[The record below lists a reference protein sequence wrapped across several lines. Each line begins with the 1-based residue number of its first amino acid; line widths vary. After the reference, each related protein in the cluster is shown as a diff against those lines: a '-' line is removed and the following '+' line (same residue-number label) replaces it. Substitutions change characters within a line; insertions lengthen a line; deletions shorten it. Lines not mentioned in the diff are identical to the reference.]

1 MTCIPKRAA
10 KKVGFFYKKIKY
22 VGWEYVEM
30 KFFVFST
37 CDIYIMLKFVDF
49 INLSISFCT
58 FEQPETKKKNQ
69 FQTDRKLKLTL
80 TALLPDAQ
88 RMNAQIIMCQTR
100 DE

>member
-1 MTCIPKRAA
+1 MHIRFDVYVKWHVYQKEPQKN
-10 KKVGFFYKKIKY
+10 VDFFYKKIKY

-58 FEQPETKKKNQ
+58 FERPETKKNN
-69 FQTDRKLKLTL
+69 FKLIE
-80 TALLPDAQ
+80 
-88 RMNAQIIMCQTR
+88 N
-100 DE
+100 

>member
-1 MTCIPKRAA
+1 MYT
-10 KKVGFFYKKIKY
+10 KKSRKKCWFFYKKIKY

-30 KFFVFST
+30 NFFVFST

-58 FEQPETKKKNQ
+58 FEQPETKKNQ
-69 FQTDRKLKLTL
+69 FQIDRKLKLTL